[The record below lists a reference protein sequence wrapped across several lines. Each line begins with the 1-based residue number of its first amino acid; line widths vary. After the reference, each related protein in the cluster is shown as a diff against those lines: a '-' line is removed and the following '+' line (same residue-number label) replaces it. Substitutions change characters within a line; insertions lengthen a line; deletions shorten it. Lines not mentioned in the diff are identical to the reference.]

1 MTLGSDITAALDQ
14 LRIEAESRMTERVTV
29 GAFGDSTDPET
40 YEPVRTPVATRYE
53 GLGRI
58 RYASLSTSASA
69 TGSDQIGQ
77 PVVVQSPYLSIP
89 HGSPRL
95 YEGDEVVVDS
105 SAADVLLSGRR
116 FQVAGNATIGQTTAH
131 RYPLSE
137 LS

>member
-1 MTLGSDITAALDQ
+1 MSLGSDLAAALPG
-14 LRIEAESRMTERVTV
+14 LRAEANSRMTESITV
-29 GAFGDSTDPET
+29 GTFEDGTDSET
-40 YEPVRTPVATRYE
+40 FEPTRTPVITRYE

-58 RYASLSTSASA
+58 RYASLTTSASA

-95 YEGDEVVVDS
+95 YEGDEVVVVAS
-105 SAADVLLSGRR
+105 TADALLSDRR

-131 RYPLSE
+131 RYPLTE
-137 LS
+137 LT